1 MPTAASMAAYAN
13 VTAIAGCPGMVS
25 SLATQSDGKIIIG
38 GNFNGVGG
46 KYRGGFA
53 RLNPDGSLDTS
64 FKGGVDGWVQSV
76 ALQADG
82 KILVAGNF
90 GQCQGYARPS
100 LARLNPDGSLD
111 TTFNPRLGAGDDSGS
126 IVHQVVPL
134 SNGQMMITGYLCNRH
149 S

>member
-1 MPTAASMAAYAN
+1 
-13 VTAIAGCPGMVS
+13 MVS

-38 GNFNGVGG
+38 GDNINGVGG

-64 FKGGVDGWVQSV
+64 FKSGVDGWVEGV

-82 KILVAGNF
+82 KILVAGYF
-90 GQCQGYARPS
+90 GQCQGYARNS

-111 TTFNPRLGAGDDSGS
+111 TAFNPRLGAGYRTGS
-126 IVHQVVPL
+126 WSTRWCRCP
-134 SNGQMMITGYLCNRH
+134 MDR
-149 S
+149 